1 MNKTK
6 RISRILLL
14 FVVGIMAFP
23 KCIFA
28 YIDPG
33 SGSYIIQMMIAVFIG
48 ISFAVRVYWK
58 KIKAFLSGVFKKN
71 SGDEN

>member
-1 MNKTK
+1 
-6 RISRILLL
+6 
-14 FVVGIMAFP
+14 MAFP

-33 SGSYIIQMMIAVFIG
+33 TGSYIIQIMIAVFIG
-48 ISFAVRVYWK
+48 ISFAIRVYWK